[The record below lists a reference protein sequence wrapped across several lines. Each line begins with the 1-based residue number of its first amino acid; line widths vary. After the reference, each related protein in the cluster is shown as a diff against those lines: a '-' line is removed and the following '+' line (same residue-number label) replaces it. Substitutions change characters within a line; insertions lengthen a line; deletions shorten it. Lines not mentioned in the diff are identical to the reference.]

1 MSNEEKDKL
10 YHRCFSETEAGA
22 KVLSDLRKRTIEQP
36 TWFPGDDASHG
47 YYNEGRASVVRE
59 IEARIIRAR
68 DLNE

>member
-10 YHRCFSETEAGA
+10 YLRCFSPEAGA